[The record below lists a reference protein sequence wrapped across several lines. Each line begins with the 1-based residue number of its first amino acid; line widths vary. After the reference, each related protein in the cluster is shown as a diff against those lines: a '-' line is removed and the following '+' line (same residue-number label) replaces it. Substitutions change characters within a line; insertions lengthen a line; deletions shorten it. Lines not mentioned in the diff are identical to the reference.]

1 MNKGLGI
8 SPAWRSCMS
17 RSYLW
22 GWKPPMATV
31 PVPVIDRLCPNL
43 HPSPCSSSPT
53 GNVTSSSRV
62 QPPAEDPTHLLELL
76 DCEVSQVRFRG
87 LATCDRRTSAA
98 LTLLSLASH
107 SHTMALTRDSEW
119 LLEVQKGIAVL
130 PPGR

>member
-1 MNKGLGI
+1 M
-8 SPAWRSCMS
+8 
-17 RSYLW
+17 
-22 GWKPPMATV
+22 GW
-31 PVPVIDRLCPNL
+31 
-43 HPSPCSSSPT
+43 
-53 GNVTSSSRV
+53 V

-130 PPGR
+130 PPGSGAIAGNPLDVDLELLKAGRVTLSTGKDTQTHLRPEERGQ